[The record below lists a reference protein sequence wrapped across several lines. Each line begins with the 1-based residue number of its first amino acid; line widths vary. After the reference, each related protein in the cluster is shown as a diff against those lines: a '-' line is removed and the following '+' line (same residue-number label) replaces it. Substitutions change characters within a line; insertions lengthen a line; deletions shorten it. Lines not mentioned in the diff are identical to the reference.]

1 MPDITAELAYQ
12 QVLRRFAAFAPMT
25 LSSPAPL
32 KELLQMELE
41 AEARRGNAP
50 NPDDGSTEEIV
61 EAAAQLLTDK
71 ALMLKEYFSIH
82 IDTQSQHLVALPVV
96 LDQYTPDLT
105 RLPRFALALANE
117 VNWEVRD

>member
-1 MPDITAELAYQ
+1 VPDITAELGYQ

-41 AEARRGNAP
+41 AEACRGNGP
-50 NPDDGSTEEIV
+50 NPDEGSIEEIA
-61 EAAAQLLTDK
+61 EAAAQLLSDK
-71 ALMLKEYFSIH
+71 APMLKEYFAIH
-82 IDTQSQHLVALPVV
+82 IDTQSQQLVALPVV

-105 RLPRFALALANE
+105 RLPRFTLALANE
-117 VNWEVRD
+117 VNWEVGG